1 MHVSGQRAILAL
13 LIVSQSLAQTGTL
26 TITVTDEGSP
36 AAFRAHLKGPD
47 GEPVRAPDLPNWDD
61 HFVCDGGVTMELPAG
76 RYAYEIERGPEFE
89 TITGSVVV
97 RRNSAKNLKFALE
110 RLVNMQAKGWWPG
123 DLHVHR
129 PLDDVPLLMK
139 AEDLYI
145 APVITW
151 WNKRNIWSER
161 ERPQNVL
168 VAFDHHRFY
177 HVMAGED
184 ERQGGAFLILN
195 RESPLDIAEAE
206 REWPSPMAFL
216 DRVASE
222 TDTWVDIEKPFWWD
236 VPVALAVGHGDSIG
250 LANNHMCRS
259 TMYPS
264 EAWGKPRDADRLPPP
279 RGNGFWTQE
288 IYYHVLNSGV
298 RIPPSAGS
306 ASGVLPN
313 PVGYNRVYVH
323 VDGDLTYEKWWEGLR
338 AGRCVV
344 TNGPL
349 LLVTA
354 NGKLPGHTFV
364 SSDGAPIAI
373 RLDAWLCS
381 RDRVPAIEVIKNGEV
396 DRTVP
401 LEQLRRPRSI
411 ASLHFEESGWF
422 LVRAIASNDN
432 TFRFAST
439 APFHVEIGGNRQR
452 ISRASAQFFLGWVQ
466 ERIRLIAI
474 DDTVK
479 REDVLKY
486 HRQAETFWRERVVNA
501 NAP

>member
-1 MHVSGQRAILAL
+1 MGLPGRQTLFLIAI
-13 LIVSQSLAQTGTL
+13 VPCLAQTGTL
-26 TITVTDEGSP
+26 ALEATENGAPV
-36 AAFRAHLKGPD
+36 AFRVHLKGPD
-47 GEPVRAPDLPNWDD
+47 GNSVRAPGRPFWHD
-61 HFVCDGGVTMELPAG
+61 HFVCDGRVSLELPTG
-76 RYAYEIERGPEFE
+76 KYAYEVERGPEYE
-89 TITGSVVV
+89 AISGSVIV
-97 RRNSAKNLKFALE
+97 RANASKSLTLRLR
-110 RLVNMQAKGWWPG
+110 RLVDMRARGWWSG
-123 DLHVHR
+123 ELHVHR
-129 PLDDVPLLMK
+129 PLDDVPVLMK
-139 AEDLYI
+139 AEDLYV
-145 APVITW
+145 APVLTW
-151 WNKRNIWSER
+151 WNARNIWR
-161 ERPQNVL
+161 ERARPEEAL
-168 VAFDHHRFY
+168 VSFDGHRFY
-177 HVMAGED
+177 HVMGGED

-222 TDTWVDIEKPFWWD
+222 ADTWVDIEKPFWWD
-236 VPVALAVGHGDSIG
+236 VPVALALGHGDSIG

-288 IYYHVLNSGV
+288 IYYHILNSGI

-323 VDGDLTYEKWWEGLR
+323 ADGDLTYEKWWEGLR
-338 AGRCVV
+338 AGRCFV

-364 SSDGAPIAI
+364 SSDGSPIAI
-373 RLDAWLCS
+373 RLDAWLRS
-381 RDRVPAIEVIKNGEV
+381 RDRVPAIEIIQNGEV
-396 DRTVP
+396 SRTVAF
-401 LEQLRRPRSI
+401 EQKNRPRSI
-411 ASLHFEESGWF
+411 GAIRFEESGWF
-422 LVRAIASNDN
+422 LVRAIASNDH

-439 APFHVEIGGNRQR
+439 APFYVEIGANERR
-452 ISRASAQFFLGWVQ
+452 ISRASAQFFLDWVQ
-466 ERIRLIAI
+466 ERIQQITI
-474 DDTVK
+474 DDAVK
-479 REDVLKY
+479 RDDVLQY
-486 HRQAETFWRERVVNA
+486 HHQAKSFWHDRVVNA